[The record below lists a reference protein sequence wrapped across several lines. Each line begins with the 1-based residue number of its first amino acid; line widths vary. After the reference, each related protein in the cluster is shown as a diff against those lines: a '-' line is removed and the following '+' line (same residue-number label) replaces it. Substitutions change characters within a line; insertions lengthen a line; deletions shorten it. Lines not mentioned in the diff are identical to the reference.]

1 MLEPSE
7 LIWQVGEL
15 QPLPASSVRLS
26 QLMSDADYSIEEV
39 QEVIAFD
46 QALTLKLLRAANSAV
61 SGGAAP
67 VGSVGDAVFRMGGAQ
82 VLALVIAAGAK
93 PFLQGA
99 IPAFGLDEGA
109 LWRHSVAAAIG
120 AEIAPRFCPVQI
132 PPDAFT
138 AALLHDVGKL
148 FLGRL
153 LKPEVLKLV
162 KDAREKDNLDSL
174 EAETR
179 ILKFHHGELGGMI
192 AEHWKLPARV
202 VHGIRYHHTPT
213 EGNDVICDVTY
224 LANHI
229 AKSIEAGLDGKA
241 YDTQI
246 DPAVA
251 SRLGMTEQTF
261 EELWPAAISR
271 YSRVRLQ
278 YNAM

>member
-1 MLEPSE
+1 MFEPSE

-26 QLMSDADYSIEEV
+26 QLMSDADYDLEEV

-61 SGGAAP
+61 SGSAEP
-67 VGSVGDAVFRMGGAQ
+67 VGSVGEAVFRMGGSQ

-99 IPAFGLDEGA
+99 IPAYGLDEGA
-109 LWRHSVAAAIG
+109 LWRHSVAAAVG
-120 AEIAPRFCPVQI
+120 AEIIPKFSRVDV

-148 FLGRL
+148 FMGRL
-153 LKPEVLKLV
+153 LKPELLKLV
-162 KDAREKDNLDSL
+162 KEAREREYLDPL
-174 EAETR
+174 AAETKV
-179 ILKFHHGELGGMI
+179 LKFHHGELGGMI
-192 AEHWKLPARV
+192 AEHWKLPSRV
-202 VHGIRYHHTPT
+202 AHGIRYHHSPS
-213 EGNDVICDVTY
+213 EGNDVICDVIY

-241 YDTQI
+241 FDAQV
-246 DPAVA
+246 DPDVA
-251 SRLGMTEQTF
+251 DRLRITDETL

-278 YNAM
+278 YNAI